1 MKILKSSMN
10 WINKHFFKKEYN
22 YTKTETME
30 AVKNTAKIYQWKKG
44 ENFGKVVEVKER
56 NEKHTFFTDGTQ
68 IFNNVLSE
76 FMEEVIDGRLPFP
89 GADLL
94 NSISMGE
101 KPLMSFQQTTVENK
115 KPNMLVESNVLDKK
129 QSSPLE
135 ELVAK
140 LSKKN
145 IEALPM
151 TINLNIPNKQ
161 IFEMLIDNADE
172 DKENLIDTI
181 ANVAVSQIEINKL
194 QEYLKDEV
202 ITFIN
207 KYYND

>member
-1 MKILKSSMN
+1 MN
-10 WINKHFFKKEYN
+10 WINKQFFKKEYN
-22 YTKTETME
+22 YKKSETME
-30 AVKNTAKIYQWKKG
+30 AVKNTVKIYQWKKG

-76 FMEEVIDGRLPFP
+76 FMEEVIDNKLPFP

-101 KPLMSFQQTTVENK
+101 KVPMNIQQTTTENK
-115 KPNMLVESNVLDKK
+115 KTNTIVKSNLLDKK
-129 QSSPLE
+129 QPSPLE
-135 ELVAK
+135 ELVTK

-172 DKENLIDTI
+172 NKENLIDTI